1 MGETKC
7 PKESDFSL
15 FLCSLV
21 SAQSVV
27 TPGGPICV
35 FLFVY
40 MCDCF
45 DIREMLVLSTG
56 VLQGC
61 GGVGVK
67 ETEESVTHSM
77 SPDSVPLVPLPVWP
91 GAGLLGLIK
100 KLSDKAYHFL
110 LQKKNEQNAFQ
121 SKERHPLG

>member
-1 MGETKC
+1 M
-7 PKESDFSL
+7 
-15 FLCSLV
+15 
-21 SAQSVV
+21 V

-35 FLFVY
+35 FLFAY
-40 MCDCF
+40 MCNCF

-67 ETEESVTHSM
+67 ETEESMTHST
-77 SPDSVPLVPLPVWP
+77 SPDSVPLVPLLVWP

-100 KLSDKAYHFL
+100 KLSDMAYHFV
-110 LQKKNEQNAFQ
+110 LQKK
-121 SKERHPLG
+121 K